1 MGNRISQLK
10 AGAFLSYAQMALN
23 IFIGILYTPVMLRI
37 LGQSEYGL
45 YNTVASTI
53 STMSILSLGLNSGYV
68 RYFSKYKKDND
79 TTAIYKLNGL
89 FILIF
94 SVIGLITIVCG
105 LFLTA
110 NLNFI
115 FDDGLTQSEYST
127 ARVLMVLLTASLAIS
142 FPAGIFSHIISANE
156 RFIFLKVLGM
166 VKTVIGPLV
175 TLPLLLMGYGSIGMV
190 SASLFVSVVTD
201 AIYFYYVIKVL
212 KHKFYF
218 RDFEKGIFKSL
229 FAYTGFIAL
238 NLIAEQINHSVDK
251 VLISRYLGTEM
262 TAVYAIGYTL
272 YTYYTNFSL
281 AISGVFTPRVHNVI
295 NATEDNKSE
304 QHIKLTELF
313 VKVGR
318 VQFIILALLASGI
331 FLFGKE
337 FILFWAGAGY
347 EQSYYVVLL
356 LVIPAVIP
364 LTQNIGIAVQR
375 AMNNHQFRGVVY
387 FIMSIINLVLT
398 IILTPVYGVV
408 GATIGT
414 AISLV
419 IGNIILMNTFY
430 HKKCNINILVY
441 WKNILMMLKGLVLP
455 VVLGLLVKK
464 YVSFNT
470 ISLLVGG
477 IAVYCC
483 IYVGSMWLF
492 ALNKYEKGL
501 LLGPVKK
508 VLKR

>member
-23 IFIGILYTPVMLRI
+23 ILIGIIYTPVMLRV

-79 TTAIYKLNGL
+79 MTAIYKLNGL

-110 NLNFI
+110 NLNMI

-127 ARVLMVLLTASLAIS
+127 ARVLMVLLTVSLAIS
-142 FPAGIFSHIISANE
+142 FPAGIFAHIISANE
-156 RFIFLKVLGM
+156 RFVFLKVLGM
-166 VKTVIGPLV
+166 VKTVVGPLV

-190 SASLFVSVVTD
+190 SASLFISVVTD
-201 AIYFYYVIKVL
+201 VIYFYYVIKVL

-218 RDFEKGIFKSL
+218 HDFEKGIFKSL
-229 FAYTGFIAL
+229 FVYTGFIAL
-238 NLIAEQINHSVDK
+238 NLIAEQINHSIDK
-251 VLISRYLGTEM
+251 VLISRFLGTEM

-295 NATEDNKSE
+295 NATEDNKKE
-304 QHIKLTELF
+304 QHIQLTDLF

-318 VQFIILALLASGI
+318 VQFAILALLASGI

-337 FILFWAGAGY
+337 FILFWAGAEY

-375 AMNNHQFRGVVY
+375 AMNNHQFRGVMY
-387 FIMSIINLVLT
+387 FIMALINLVLT
-398 IILTPVYGVV
+398 IVLTPIYGVV

-419 IGNIILMNTFY
+419 IGNIIIMNTFY

-441 WKNILMMLKGLVLP
+441 WKNILLMLKGLVLP
-455 VVLGLLVKK
+455 VALGILVKSI
-464 YVSFNT
+464 VSFNT
-470 ISLLVGG
+470 IPLLIAG
-477 IAVYCC
+477 IIGYCG
-483 IYVGSMWLF
+483 IYAGSIWLF

-501 LLGPVKK
+501 VLGPIKK

>member
-1 MGNRISQLK
+1 M
-10 AGAFLSYAQMALN
+10 
-23 IFIGILYTPVMLRI
+23 
-37 LGQSEYGL
+37 
-45 YNTVASTI
+45 
-53 STMSILSLGLNSGYV
+53 
-68 RYFSKYKKDND
+68 
-79 TTAIYKLNGL
+79 
-89 FILIF
+89 
-94 SVIGLITIVCG
+94 
-105 LFLTA
+105 
-110 NLNFI
+110 
-115 FDDGLTQSEYST
+115 
-127 ARVLMVLLTASLAIS
+127 
-142 FPAGIFSHIISANE
+142 
-156 RFIFLKVLGM
+156 
-166 VKTVIGPLV
+166 
-175 TLPLLLMGYGSIGMV
+175 
-190 SASLFVSVVTD
+190 
-201 AIYFYYVIKVL
+201 
-212 KHKFYF
+212 
-218 RDFEKGIFKSL
+218 
-229 FAYTGFIAL
+229 
-238 NLIAEQINHSVDK
+238 
-251 VLISRYLGTEM
+251 LISRYLGTEM

-318 VQFIILALLASGI
+318 VQFAILALLASGI

-337 FILFWAGAGY
+337 FILFWAGAEY

-375 AMNNHQFRGVVY
+375 AMNNHQFRGVMY
-387 FIMSIINLVLT
+387 FIMALINLVLT
-398 IILTPVYGVV
+398 IVLTPVYGVV

-441 WKNILMMLKGLVLP
+441 WKNILLMLRGLVLP
-455 VVLGLLVKK
+455 IVLGLLVKK

-470 ISLLVGG
+470 IPLLVGG

-492 ALNKYEKGL
+492 GLNKYEKGL